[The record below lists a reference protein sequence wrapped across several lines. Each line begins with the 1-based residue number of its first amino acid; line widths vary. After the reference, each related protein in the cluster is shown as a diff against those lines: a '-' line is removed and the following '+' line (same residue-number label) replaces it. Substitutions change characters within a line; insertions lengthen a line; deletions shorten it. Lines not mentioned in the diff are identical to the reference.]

1 MYLLKMFLKIVCGYI
16 IIFFF
21 TQMYLLTPVSA
32 DNRYD
37 PDFVAVLLC
46 MDRFIEIFSPD
57 SCTLNKVPLLRQI
70 GDHEL
75 ILSPGLLKRFLKV
88 AEFTRFFFH
97 GSG

>member
-21 TQMYLLTPVSA
+21 TQMYLLTPISA

-75 ILSPGLLKRFLKV
+75 ILSLVSLSVSLKSLNLHV
-88 AEFTRFFFH
+88 FFFH

>member
-1 MYLLKMFLKIVCGYI
+1 MYLLKKNKKIVCGYI

-21 TQMYLLTPVSA
+21 TQMYLLTPISA

-57 SCTLNKVPLLRQI
+57 SCTLNKVPLSRQI

-75 ILSPGLLKRFLKV
+75 ILSLSVSLKSLNLHV
-88 AEFTRFFFH
+88 FFFH